1 MLRVAG
7 EQLKDNLTR
16 GGSNLTFD
24 NDLFHLDVINGR
36 IGVKTLSPDVEF
48 DVNGAVKS
56 HKFIVADPSV
66 SNNYDIVVNTDGDL
80 QVLYNDVSHYVFQK
94 DGTVIDPNGEILNA
108 LGNLKDVDIT
118 SAATTQHLILS
129 SDGDDSYSFVNFETI
144 PLNSLTVASDISVGN
159 VTIGVDSP
167 NTIGTSTGNL
177 VIRSSDGDITVDS
190 SATVNGTLT
199 TNGDLITNNALTVG
213 TNATI
218 AGNLTTIGSTSTANL
233 VLGNATPT
241 TISTTLGNIKL
252 VSASGITQ
260 IAGALFVDNIRSA
273 DNTYI
278 TDTQP
283 AIPRDGNFWFDT
295 QSGRLYVYA
304 DGQWIQPSYLPIIP
318 GGAGPDP
325 TPSTLASATYV
336 QPNAPV
342 AALEGS
348 LWLSTETGKLYI
360 NVDHQW
366 VQPSY
371 ELISGAKEAASIS
384 ENPPSGPMPG
394 EFWFNTQ
401 NAKLYV
407 FTHQQQW
414 VQPNYASEELSYSD
428 DRLKTKTGLIS
439 NTLDIIKN
447 LDTFKFTPNE
457 TATQLGIPNRGEEI
471 GVSAQQIQSVY
482 PEIVKKSIVDITS
495 DGTSKSGEDYLSVDY
510 PKLSVVLLQTCKDL
524 LTKLENLE
532 AEFIAFK
539 NDCM

>member
-16 GGSNLTFD
+16 GDNNLTFD
-24 NDLFHLDVINGR
+24 NDLLHLDVVNGR

-56 HKFIVADPSV
+56 HKFIIADPSI
-66 SNNYDIVVNTDGDL
+66 SNNYDIVVNDDGDL
-80 QVLYNDVSHYVFQK
+80 EVMYNDASHYIFQK
-94 DGTVIDPNGEILNA
+94 DGTVIDPQGEILNTIS
-108 LGNLKDVDIT
+108 NLKDLDIT
-118 SAATTQHLILS
+118 TAATTQHLLLS
-129 SDGDDSYSFVNFETI
+129 SDGDDSYSFVPFETI

-177 VIRSSDGDITVDS
+177 IIRSSDGDITVDS
-190 SATVNGTLT
+190 SVTVNGTHT
-199 TNGDLITNNALTVG
+199 TIGDLITNNALTVG

-218 AGNLTTIGSTSTANL
+218 AGSLNTIGSTATANL
-233 VLGNATPT
+233 TLGDATPT
-241 TISTTLGNIKL
+241 TITSTLGNIKL

-278 TDTQP
+278 ADTQP
-283 AIPRDGNFWFDT
+283 SIPRDGNFWFNT

-304 DGQWIQPSYLPIIP
+304 EGQWIQPSYLPIIP
-318 GGAGPDP
+318 GGDGPDP
-325 TPSTLASATYV
+325 SPSTLASATYV
-336 QPNAPV
+336 QPTPPM

-348 LWLSTETGKLYI
+348 LWLNTENGKLYI

-384 ENPPSGPMPG
+384 ENAPSGPMPG

-407 FTHQQQW
+407 YTHQQQW
-414 VQPNYASEELSYSD
+414 VQPNYTSEAASYSD

-439 NTLDIIKN
+439 NTLDVIKN

-457 TATQLGIPNRGEEI
+457 TAIALGIPNRGEEI
-471 GVSAQQIQSVY
+471 GVSAQQLQAAY
-482 PEIVKKSIVDITS
+482 PEIVKKSIVDVNT
-495 DGTSKSGEDYLSVDY
+495 DGTSKSGEHYLSVDY
-510 PKLSVVLLQTCKDL
+510 PKLSVILLQTCKDL

-532 AEFIAFK
+532 AEFYAFK